1 MTTEEIAKD
10 MQSWHNNENLDW
22 SEILRKIKTLT
33 KEEIIGY
40 VENTIHEL
48 KEMREDFIK

>member
-22 SEILRKIKTLT
+22 NAILRNIKTLT
-33 KEEIIGY
+33 KEEIIRY